1 MGFRGFSIVLLL
13 GFQFKIYTQ
22 PYPIEEGVNRIVFIG
37 NSITYAGDY
46 INFIDAYFTTHHPQK
61 KYAHG
66 RYKPQRQRPV
76 YQYRI
81 KLSQSANSVTSSAST
96 TPA

>member
-61 KYAHG
+61 KYEIINLGFQA
-66 RYKPQRQRPV
+66 RPYPA
-76 YQYRI
+76 YQNPI
-81 KLSQSANSVTSSAST
+81 MPMEHFLVQT
-96 TPA
+96 